1 MADPSLI
8 GNPKMEYARPPRQ
21 GERGRGFGA
30 LLFIATLF
38 LIVVGAAYGGVR
50 FYKQTLEESL
60 DGLTR
65 ELGQLEEDL
74 DVKNI
79 KEIARVDRGLR
90 TARSLLAA
98 HIYSSNLF
106 SLLED
111 HTLAGVYYTR
121 FEYALEEDV
130 SLGGRADDFL
140 ALHRQLEEFRSFPL
154 IKQVT
159 LEDINIV
166 SGKEGPGIDFVIK
179 IGLSENIFRFR

>member
-1 MADPSLI
+1 
-8 GNPKMEYARPPRQ
+8 MEYAHPPRQ
-21 GERGRGFGA
+21 GERGRGLGI
-30 LLFIATLF
+30 LVFIATLF
-38 LIVVGAAYGGVR
+38 LVVVGAAYGGVY
-50 FYKQTLEESL
+50 FYKQSLEESL

-111 HTLAGVYYTR
+111 HTLTGVYYTK
-121 FEYALEEDV
+121 FEYAPEEGV

-154 IKQVT
+154 ITQVT
-159 LEDINIV
+159 LEDIKIV
-166 SGKEGPGIDFVIK
+166 SDKGDAGIGFVIK
-179 IGLSENIFRFR
+179 IGFSENIFRFR